1 MQFTVTVDQESTSS
15 ELSALSVF
23 IHNVACLRGNAAPVP
38 VPQEVVN
45 NAPVQTVVVSPEVS
59 TPAEE
64 PTEAPKRKPR
74 RTTAAQESETVQPAD
89 APAEGSVEQAVV
101 KMPEEVTSPAPT
113 EVPTPVPTE
122 PAVATPV
129 VAAADVVEVEVPEGK
144 VFTQPEVQML
154 ASDAARRVGPDK
166 VKGLIAEFGAARI
179 ADLSGD
185 KLNQF
190 AVRVQALA

>member
-1 MQFTVTVDQESTSS
+1 VDQESTSS

-23 IHNVACLRGNAAPVP
+23 IHNVACLR
-38 VPQEVVN
+38 
-45 NAPVQTVVVSPEVS
+45 NAPPSFAKVVEDAPIQTVVVPTEVS
-59 TPAEE
+59 TPTEE
-64 PTEAPKRKPR
+64 PTETPKRTR
-74 RTTAAQESETVQPAD
+74 RTKAVTQESEVVQPTE
-89 APAEGSVEQAVV
+89 APVDGVEERTAGAVS
-101 KMPEEVTSPAPT
+101 EEVTSPAPT

-129 VAAADVVEVEVPEGK
+129 VAAADVVEVEVEVPEGK